1 MQFALHYMFQTE
13 EKVLHF
19 FRTVATH
26 LRTGG
31 SFIATTVDANV
42 ILNMLGARAFRDEA
56 TGLYA
61 ASIHDDKE
69 RELCRIDVDSATYEQ
84 LFSPTVQ
91 NRCSLY
97 GLRYRFTL
105 RDNVGQV
112 SSPKVVS

>member
-1 MQFALHYMFQTE
+1 M
-13 EKVLHF
+13 
-19 FRTVATH
+19 
-26 LRTGG
+26 GG

-42 ILNMLGARAFRDEA
+42 ILDMLGARAFRDET

-84 LFSPTVQ
+84 LFSRSAQ
-91 NRCSLY
+91 NQCPLY

-112 SSPKVVS
+112 SCPMIVS